1 MGEIEW
7 ERLEISS
14 RKLRDTK
21 RTFHA
26 KMGTIKDRNSEDLT
40 EAEQIKKRWQEY
52 TEELYKKGLTDPDNQ
67 DGVVTYLEPD
77 ILVYEVKWALR
88 SITTNKTSGGDGIL
102 ARLFKIIKDDAFRVL
117 HSVCQQFGKLSSGHK
132 IRKGQFSFQ
141 FQRREMTKNV
151 QTTVQLHSFHT
162 LAR

>member
-1 MGEIEW
+1 M
-7 ERLEISS
+7 
-14 RKLRDTK
+14 
-21 RTFHA
+21 
-26 KMGTIKDRNSEDLT
+26 
-40 EAEQIKKRWQEY
+40 
-52 TEELYKKGLTDPDNQ
+52 
-67 DGVVTYLEPD
+67 VTYLEPD

-151 QTTVQLHSFHT
+151 QTTVQLHSFHR